1 VQRRGVGEDLVV
13 PGELVLERGLLDA
26 DLVLDVPEPH
36 GLGGVAVVG
45 AHHPL
50 QPAQR
55 HDLHH
60 RGAGGQ
66 EHHVGQPGAVHAHH
80 HVARVDEPPDLR
92 DVVGH
97 VGLVDHGIEPHLL
110 RGAHHGG
117 QVQQEPRAPARDDQ
131 QPGLIRAEGR
141 GRVPRQRE
149 RAAEE
154 PREVWRREPVGDELP
169 VRAEAD
175 HGAGEA
181 VRLPRRAGLG
191 EVEDRVPRQSAQQP
205 VVLDQPPRRHVGHH
219 QLYVPSVLL
228 RGGVERDEHVG
239 EVVEDVAR
247 VPADRERHRGG
258 RVRRRAPRR
267 GVGRRRG
274 AHSDLRTSRGPCTS
288 RRPSAGTAAP
298 CATGRSPPGPRPRTT
313 TRSRPSGCL
322 RRSRTR
328 RTGSWRSRT
337 AAAAP
342 LAALAAPGASPD
354 DPQLAASPLH
364 KIQTTTSHHSCCCDG
379 LGVPRARRAGLVS

>member
-1 VQRRGVGEDLVV
+1 
-13 PGELVLERGLLDA
+13 
-26 DLVLDVPEPH
+26 
-36 GLGGVAVVG
+36 
-45 AHHPL
+45 
-50 QPAQR
+50 
-55 HDLHH
+55 
-60 RGAGGQ
+60 
-66 EHHVGQPGAVHAHH
+66 VHAHH

-97 VGLVDHGIEPHLL
+97 VGLVDHGREPHLL

-274 AHSDLRTSRGPCTS
+274 AHSDLRHAAHARLVALP
-288 RRPSAGTAAP
+288 RVRPH
-298 CATGRSPPGPRPRTT
+298 
-313 TRSRPSGCL
+313 L
-322 RRSRTR
+322 V
-328 RTGSWRSRT
+328 
-337 AAAAP
+337 P
-342 LAALAAPGASPD
+342 LAARRRVHDHERRRVRVHPDVAGEVAHVGPEVGEVAQRRLLLLLRWPLLEPHLTIPNLLRRLCTRYKRQHHITHAAVMDLGSPV
-354 DPQLAASPLH
+354 H
-364 KIQTTTSHHSCCCDG
+364 
-379 LGVPRARRAGLVS
+379 GVLV